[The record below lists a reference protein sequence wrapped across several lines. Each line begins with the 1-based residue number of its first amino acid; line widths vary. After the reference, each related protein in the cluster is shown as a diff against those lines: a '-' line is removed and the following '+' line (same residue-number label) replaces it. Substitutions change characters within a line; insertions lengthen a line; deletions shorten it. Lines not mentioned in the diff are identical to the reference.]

1 MTLFRYLGYTKLMFT
16 DDTIAAIST
25 PLGEGGIGIVRLSGR
40 DSLQIAERIF
50 LSPRNRFLR
59 DLKSYRVSHGYINDP
74 VTGKKIDEVL
84 VSVMRSPHSYTKE
97 DVVEI
102 NCHGGMITLRKV
114 LEIVLKQGARLADPG
129 EFTKRA
135 FMSGRIDLSQAE
147 AVIDL
152 IRSRTDESRRIAI
165 EQLQGGLSEKITALR
180 DGLVDICANVEAY
193 IDFPEDEIETAAK
206 LELLESMKEIGK
218 QLRRLLKTYD
228 EGRFFREGLST
239 AIVGRPN
246 VGKSSLLNAL
256 LGRERAIV
264 TEMPGTTRDVIEE
277 SLNINGLPLRLMD
290 TAGIRDVKDI
300 AEKEGVKRSLRS
312 MENADLVIAIFDQS
326 EPLWREDFEVIEKIR
341 DKNAIAVMNKCDLRS
356 GFDESILLS
365 QLARDAS
372 HVLRISASRGDGLEE
387 LKDVIF
393 NSCLRDWKEERE
405 GVVVTNIRHKTSIGN
420 ALTSLE
426 KAGYVLT
433 ENQPVEI
440 LALELRDSMD
450 RLGEIVGIVTTEDI
464 LNKIFSDFC
473 IGK

>member
-1 MTLFRYLGYTKLMFT
+1 MFT
-16 DDTIAAIST
+16 DDTIAAIAT

-50 LSPRNRFLR
+50 LSSRNRFLR

-180 DGLVDICANVEAY
+180 DRLVDICANVEAC

-218 QLRRLLKTYD
+218 QLRMLLKTYD

-277 SLNINGLPLRLMD
+277 SLNINGLPLRIMD

-312 MENADLVIAIFDQS
+312 MENADLVIAMFDQS
-326 EPLWREDFEVIEKIR
+326 EPLGREDFEVIEKIR

-356 GFDESILLS
+356 GFDESILSS
-365 QLARDAS
+365 QLARNAS

-387 LKDVIF
+387 LKDAIF